1 MDRLIQVEPVILALF
16 ATLITWMFTLLG
28 AGVVIFF
35 KRVKDIVMDLCLAF
49 ASGVMLSASYYS
61 LLAPGIEQAESL
73 NQTPWLISSLGFLS
87 GAIFLCLSDLFVKK
101 ITKNKEKNTN
111 KKRSI
116 LLIVSI
122 TLHNIPEGLAV
133 GVLFGSLAYNMNTTL
148 LASAFLFALG
158 IAVQNF
164 PEGAA
169 VSLPLRR
176 DGYSRA
182 RSFFYGQLS
191 GLVEPISGVIGAFL
205 VIKIKLILPFF
216 LCFAAGAMV
225 YVVVKELIPE
235 CLMNKRKNLVTLLVL
250 IGFTIMMVLD
260 VALG

>member
-1 MDRLIQVEPVILALF
+1 
-16 ATLITWMFTLLG
+16 
-28 AGVVIFF
+28 
-35 KRVKDIVMDLCLAF
+35 
-49 ASGVMLSASYYS
+49 
-61 LLAPGIEQAESL
+61 
-73 NQTPWLISSLGFLS
+73 
-87 GAIFLCLSDLFVKK
+87 
-101 ITKNKEKNTN
+101 
-111 KKRSI
+111 
-116 LLIVSI
+116 
-122 TLHNIPEGLAV
+122 
-133 GVLFGSLAYNMNTTL
+133 MNTTL

-176 DGYSRA
+176 DGYTRA

-191 GLVEPISGVIGAFL
+191 GLVEPISGVIGALL
-205 VIKIKLILPFF
+205 VIKIKVILPFF

-250 IGFTIMMVLD
+250 IGFTIMMILD

>member
-1 MDRLIQVEPVILALF
+1 MDKLIQVEPVFLALF
-16 ATLITWMFTLLG
+16 ATLITWLFTLLG

-35 KRVKDIVMDLCLAF
+35 KKVNALIMDLCLAF

-61 LLAPGIEQAESL
+61 LLGPGIEQAESL
-73 NQTPWLISSLGFLS
+73 NQTPWLIAATGFLS
-87 GAIFLCLSDLFVKK
+87 GAIFLCLGGLLVKK
-101 ITKNKEKNTN
+101 ITKNKDKSTD

-116 LLIVSI
+116 LLIISI

-158 IAVQNF
+158 IAIQNF

-191 GLVEPISGVIGAFL
+191 GLVEPISGVIGALL
-205 VIKIKLILPFF
+205 VIKVKLILPFF

-235 CLMNKRKNLVTLLVL
+235 CLMNKRKNLVTLLLL

>member
-1 MDRLIQVEPVILALF
+1 MLYAKLPNKTPTASPSGILCNVIE
-16 ATLITWMFTLLG
+16 TI
-28 AGVVIFF
+28 
-35 KRVKDIVMDLCLAF
+35 
-49 ASGVMLSASYYS
+49 
-61 LLAPGIEQAESL
+61 
-73 NQTPWLISSLGFLS
+73 
-87 GAIFLCLSDLFVKK
+87 
-101 ITKNKEKNTN
+101 NK
-111 KKRSI
+111 I
-116 LLIVSI
+116 LL
-122 TLHNIPEGLAV
+122 
-133 GVLFGSLAYNMNTTL
+133 
-148 LASAFLFALG
+148 FLFALG

-191 GLVEPISGVIGAFL
+191 GLVEPISGVIGALL

>member
-16 ATLITWMFTLLG
+16 ATLITWMFTLMG
-28 AGVVIFF
+28 AGVVKFF

-101 ITKNKEKNTN
+101 VVNKNKKNSL
-111 KKRSI
+111 KRSM
-116 LLIVSI
+116 LLITSI
-122 TLHNIPEGLAV
+122 TIHNIPEGLAV
-133 GVLFGSLAYNMNTTL
+133 GVAFGSLSYNLTSSVL
-148 LASAFLFALG
+148 VSAFIFAIG

-176 DGYSRA
+176 EGFTRKSA
-182 RSFFYGQLS
+182 FFYGQLS
-191 GLVEPISGVIGAFL
+191 GFVEPISGVIGAIL
-205 VIKIKLILPFF
+205 VLKISSILPFF

-235 CLMNKRKNLVTLLVL
+235 SQLNNNKNMITVFTL
-250 IGFTIMMVLD
+250 IGFLFMMLLD
-260 VALG
+260 VCLG